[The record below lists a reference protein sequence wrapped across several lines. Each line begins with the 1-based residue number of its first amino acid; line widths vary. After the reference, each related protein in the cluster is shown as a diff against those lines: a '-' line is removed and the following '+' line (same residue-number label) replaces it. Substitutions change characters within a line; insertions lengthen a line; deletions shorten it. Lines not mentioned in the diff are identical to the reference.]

1 MKFKI
6 PAFLKNTY
14 FIIFILFIIW
24 ISLLDDKNIFFF
36 QISKQKEL
44 NKLLQQKVYYLKEIE
59 NNKKSVN
66 ELKNN
71 IHSVEK
77 LAREKYLFKKEN
89 EDIYL
94 IENGQ

>member
-1 MKFKI
+1 MKFKL
-6 PAFLKNTY
+6 PSFLKNKY
-14 FIIFILFIIW
+14 FLIFIFFIVW
-24 ISLLDDKNIFFF
+24 ITLLDDKSIFFF
-36 QISKQKEL
+36 QLAKQKEL
-44 NKLLQQKVYYLKEIE
+44 NKLIQQKAYYLKEID

-94 IENGQ
+94 IENVE

>member
-44 NKLLQQKVYYLKEIE
+44 INYY
-59 NNKKSVN
+59 NKKP
-66 ELKNN
+66 
-71 IHSVEK
+71 I
-77 LAREKYLFKKEN
+77 
-89 EDIYL
+89 I
-94 IENGQ
+94 